1 MNKQPC
7 YSTFSALLALS
18 FLLAPPALG
27 ASQVSRISLAQ
38 AANGYTVKAT
48 YNMDVVIR
56 FDGREKIAYV
66 WGSNNLLF
74 NPRFVQGGKLLVL
87 QSTARPQNM
96 QTLPELGRPAG
107 TLAVVLESGESV
119 VFNLIYTPEAQNQI
133 VEIFRGG
140 RAGDT
145 PVPLMQAALQA
156 NNMAEGSQMRISR
169 QGMRV
174 TQDGFVSPLIQ
185 AEAIQ
190 SENSSRRSSVSP
202 KTGYWILEQAMAEPN
217 IWQQGSDASAY
228 KALFQ
233 TLQQGKADGADFEPT
248 LALAQRLSGVSD
260 GNLIWLVRR
269 LAESPTKHLAPA
281 KTDESLP
288 AFTVPSLP
296 PLSQIAPQRTDLAAA
311 VAAPQPPTSNPEHS
325 TVLLPAPVPLESGT
339 VVLRSAPFPVSNVP
353 GEEKR

>member
-1 MNKQPC
+1 MNTQP
-7 YSTFSALLALS
+7 YRSTFSAVLLAFG
-18 FLLAPPALG
+18 FLLTPPALG

-48 YNMDVVIR
+48 YNMDVIIR
-56 FDGREKIAYV
+56 FDGSEKIAYV

-140 RAGDT
+140 RAGDA
-145 PVPLMQAALQA
+145 PVPPAQAALQA

-190 SENSSRRSSVSP
+190 SENSIRRSSSP

-217 IWQQGSDASAY
+217 IWQQGPDASAY
-228 KALFQ
+228 KAFFQ
-233 TLQQGKADGADFEPT
+233 MLQQGKADGADFEPT

-288 AFTVPSLP
+288 PSTLPSLP

-311 VAAPQPPTSNPEHS
+311 IAPPPSLTLSPEPS
-325 TVLLPAPVPLESGT
+325 TVLLPAPLPLQSGT
-339 VVLRSAPFPVSNVP
+339 VVLRSAPFPISNLP
-353 GEEKR
+353 GEGKR